1 MRAQTALYA
10 PQPDG
15 STLAEFG
22 ASIQEQ
28 TGSWP
33 EDIPEPPDIPPALEH
48 LWAWFWQL
56 RTANPSA
63 GFGPAPLSFGEMDA
77 WQRVTGNRL
86 EPWLWIRCWRWMRRS
101 WPRSRKR
108 GQAAGEKHNDLE
120 KAGAN
125 ALAFFIRAFQLL
137 VAYDCFFYRRRL
149 PCHRLTHDICNEGIQ

>member
-1 MRAQTALYA
+1 MRAQTTLYA

-77 WQRVTGNRL
+77 WQRVTGNQL
-86 EPWLWIRCWRWMRRS
+86 EPWQVDVLLAMD
-101 WPRSRKR
+101 
-108 GQAAGEKHNDLE
+108 AAFLTAQPKTAGGGTK
-120 KAGAN
+120 KA
-125 ALAFFIRAFQLL
+125 
-137 VAYDCFFYRRRL
+137 
-149 PCHRLTHDICNEGIQ
+149 

>member
-86 EPWLWIRCWRWMRRS
+86 EPWHVDTLLAIDAAFLAAQ
-101 WPRSRKR
+101 PKKR
-108 GQAAGEKHNDLE
+108 AGGGGKT
-120 KAGAN
+120 N
-125 ALAFFIRAFQLL
+125 AL
-137 VAYDCFFYRRRL
+137 
-149 PCHRLTHDICNEGIQ
+149 